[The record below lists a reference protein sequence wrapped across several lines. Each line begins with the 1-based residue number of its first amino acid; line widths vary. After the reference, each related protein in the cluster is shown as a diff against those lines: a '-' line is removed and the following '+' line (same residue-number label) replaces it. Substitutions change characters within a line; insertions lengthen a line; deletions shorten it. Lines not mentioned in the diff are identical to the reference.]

1 MLSTVLYNV
10 KQYRP
15 EFASLPRNISNVDN
29 SAALN
34 VISTKNLI
42 LAAFF
47 AGFALNGTIVT
58 DAS

>member
-1 MLSTVLYNV
+1 MYSIIGH
-10 KQYRP
+10 K
-15 EFASLPRNISNVDN
+15 SPRNISDGDI

-34 VISTKNLI
+34 VISTKKLR

-47 AGFALNGTIVT
+47 AGFALNGTFVT